1 LNFVVGARGS
11 KLSQAQ
17 TNWVIS
23 ELQKIDSSLSFEFKT
38 ITTKGDTDTRP
49 LFAMEQKGIF
59 EKEIDRAVFEK
70 EVDFAVHSLKDV
82 PSQLDENLIIAC
94 IPKRE
99 AINDVLITRDGFD
112 IDSIPSNSV
121 IGSSSLRRAVQI
133 TRKRPDLNVKP
144 VRGNIETRINKVV
157 DGKFDGVV
165 LAQAGITRLGTSVK
179 LSKLSLDDFPP
190 SPGQGALAIVC
201 REDDSKTLEILQ
213 QIEDPKSRKEIEAER
228 ALSDSVDSGCRFP
241 VGAFAISDSNSLTLK
256 VAVYSM
262 DGKKSIILEKS
273 DNIDNAIELGKSLG
287 DELRDRGV
295 SEIASNW
302 REELEEWNKQWQ
314 VKSIL

>member
-1 LNFVVGARGS
+1 MNFIVGARGS

-70 EVDFAVHSLKDV
+70 KIDFAVHSLKDV
-82 PSQLDENLIIAC
+82 PSQLEESLIIAC

-241 VGAFAISDSNSLTLK
+241 VGAFAVSDSNSLTLK

-273 DNIDNAIELGKSLG
+273 DNINNAIELGKSLG
-287 DELRDRGV
+287 DELKDRGV

-302 REELEEWNKQWQ
+302 REELEEWNKQ
-314 VKSIL
+314 

>member
-1 LNFVVGARGS
+1 MNFVVGARGS

-59 EKEIDRAVFEK
+59 EKEIDRAVFDK

-112 IDSIPSNSV
+112 IDSIPPNSV

-165 LAQAGITRLGTSVK
+165 LAQAGITRLGTNVK

-241 VGAFAISDSNSLTLK
+241 VGAFAVSDSNSLTLK

-273 DNIDNAIELGKSLG
+273 DNINNAIELGKSLG
-287 DELRDRGV
+287 DELKDRGV

-302 REELEEWNKQWQ
+302 REELEEWNKQ
-314 VKSIL
+314 

>member
-1 LNFVVGARGS
+1 LKFTVGARGS

-17 TNWVIS
+17 TNSVIS
-23 ELQKIDSSLSFEFKT
+23 ELQKIDPSSSFEFKT

-70 EVDFAVHSLKDV
+70 EIDFAVHSLKDV
-82 PSQLDENLIIAC
+82 PSQLDENLIIAS

-99 AINDVLITRDGFD
+99 AVNDVLITRGGFD
-112 IDSIPSNSV
+112 INSIPADSV
-121 IGSSSLRRAVQI
+121 VGSSSLRRAVQI
-133 TRKRPDLNVKP
+133 IRKRPDLNVKP
-144 VRGNIETRINKVV
+144 IRGNIETRIKKVI
-157 DGKFDGVV
+157 DGEFDGVI
-165 LAQAGITRLGTSVK
+165 LAQAGITRLGTNVK

-201 REDDSKTLEILQ
+201 RKDDSKTLEFLQ

-228 ALSDSVDSGCRFP
+228 ALSNSVDSGCRFP
-241 VGAFAISDSNSLTLK
+241 VGAFAIANSDSLTLK

-262 DGKKSIILEKS
+262 DGKKSIILDKT
-273 DNIDNAIELGKSLG
+273 DHINNAIELGRSLG
-287 DELRDRGV
+287 DELRNRGV

-302 REELEEWNKQWQ
+302 REELEEWNKQ
-314 VKSIL
+314 

>member
-1 LNFVVGARGS
+1 MNFVVGARGS

-59 EKEIDRAVFEK
+59 EKEIDRAVFDK

-144 VRGNIETRINKVV
+144 VRGNIETRIIKVV

-179 LSKLSLDDFPP
+179 LSKLSLEDFPP

-213 QIEDPKSRKEIEAER
+213 QIEDSKSRKEVEAER

-287 DELRDRGV
+287 DELRDRGI

-302 REELEEWNKQWQ
+302 REELEEWNKQ
-314 VKSIL
+314 

>member
-1 LNFVVGARGS
+1 LNFIVGARGS

-157 DGKFDGVV
+157 EGKFDGVV

-287 DELRDRGV
+287 GELKDRGV

-302 REELEEWNKQWQ
+302 REELEEWNKQ
-314 VKSIL
+314 

>member
-1 LNFVVGARGS
+1 MNFIVGARGS

-23 ELQKIDSSLSFEFKT
+23 ELQKIDPSLSFEFKT

-144 VRGNIETRINKVV
+144 VRGNIETRINKVL

-302 REELEEWNKQWQ
+302 REELEEGNKQ
-314 VKSIL
+314 

>member
-1 LNFVVGARGS
+1 MNITVGARGS

-23 ELQKIDSSLSFEFKT
+23 ELQKIDPSLSFEFKT

-70 EVDFAVHSLKDV
+70 EIDFAVHSLKDV
-82 PSQLDENLIIAC
+82 PSELDPNLTIAS

-99 AINDVLITRDGFD
+99 AVNDVLITRNGFD

-121 IGSSSLRRAVQI
+121 IGSSSLRRAVQVK
-133 TRKRPDLNVKP
+133 RKRPDLTVKP
-144 VRGNIETRINKVV
+144 VRGNIETRINKVI

-165 LAQAGITRLGTSVK
+165 LAQAGITRLGTDVK

-201 REDDSKTLEILQ
+201 RKDDSTTLELLQ
-213 QIEDPKSRKEIEAER
+213 KIEDPISRAEIEAER
-228 ALSDSVDSGCRFP
+228 ALSGSVDSGCRFP
-241 VGAFAISDSNSLTLK
+241 VGAFAESNSDSLTLK

-262 DGKKSIILEKS
+262 DGKKSIILEKTGS
-273 DNIDNAIELGKSLG
+273 IDEAIELGRSLG
-287 DELRDRGV
+287 DELRNRGV

-302 REELEEWNKQWQ
+302 REELEEWNKQ
-314 VKSIL
+314 

>member
-1 LNFVVGARGS
+1 MNFIVGARGS

-49 LFAMEQKGIF
+49 LFTMEQKGIF

-144 VRGNIETRINKVV
+144 VRGNIETRINKVL

-287 DELRDRGV
+287 GELKDRGV

-302 REELEEWNKQWQ
+302 REELEEWNKQ
-314 VKSIL
+314 